1 MYAQNYFSGEEVTK
15 WEPYFEYHSPSNIG
29 VKGLCGQYFKLEQAP
44 TLCVICLLWICG
56 SLMLV
61 PRALSTNMLM
71 LPVATKN
78 LILST
83 WNIDA
88 LISGDSL
95 LYDLENGDFWA
106 PEPEDLEN

>member
-29 VKGLCGQYFKLEQAP
+29 VKGLCSQYFKLEQAP
-44 TLCVICLLWICG
+44 TLCVIYLLWICG
-56 SLMLV
+56 SPMLA

-71 LPVATKN
+71 LLVV
-78 LILST
+78 ILST
-83 WNIDA
+83 WDIDT

-95 LYDLENGDFWA
+95 LYDLENGDFQA
-106 PEPEDLEN
+106 PEPEDLGN